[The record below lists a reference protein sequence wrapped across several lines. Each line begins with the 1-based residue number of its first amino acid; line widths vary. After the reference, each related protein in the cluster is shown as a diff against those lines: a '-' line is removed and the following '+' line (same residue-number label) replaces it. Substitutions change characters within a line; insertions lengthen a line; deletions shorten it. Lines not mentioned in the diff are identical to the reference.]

1 MVIDLTPLLM
11 RSARDSVIGC
21 VELGRE
27 LGRQGLTS
35 VVNGLRVYVPVTG
48 TRKVMES
55 MMRTGPFAHIAH
67 EFVPG
72 EQVVF
77 RLQPSDAK
85 RLFAAPPRQAAP
97 GRAAP
102 GRAAPGRAAPRAAT
116 RRRAPHCHPPPR
128 DAPPRDAPPRDAPPR
143 DAPPRDVTR

>member
-1 MVIDLTPLLM
+1 MPEKDLPDVMVIDLTPLLM
-11 RSARDSVIGC
+11 RSARDSVISC

-48 TRKVMES
+48 ARKVMES
-55 MMRTGPFAHIAH
+55 LMRTGPFQNVAH

-72 EQVVF
+72 AQVVP

-85 RLFAAPPRQAAP
+85 RLFDATVLSQPRRTAPSP
-97 GRAAP
+97 GRAP
-102 GRAAPGRAAPRAAT
+102 
-116 RRRAPHCHPPPR
+116 
-128 DAPPRDAPPRDAPPR
+128 
-143 DAPPRDVTR
+143 V